1 MLAYS
6 IIFSI
11 IKAYSHIL
19 RHIQAY
25 SVIFST
31 LCNPHIFAT
40 LPLFWALAYL
50 AFKTNLKAYSRGLFK
65 TETLTKDIQ
74 KALFSHIQAFPEPW
88 ATLAYAETWHTQNPR
103 IFRTLQLHPRVCSEP
118 CHIYKNLWIFR
129 TLTYFKT
136 WHIHKPLKDL
146 RWSFLKEKKKKKK
159 KSQICLSLS
168 KYSLDTCRV
177 TLHCVLWDTYS
188 DPCLLLKIQTF
199 GHVQGLLRH
208 IQQYCGISRTLC
220 NSCIFRT
227 LPYSESWHI

>member
-103 IFRTLQLHPRVCSEP
+103 IFRTLQLHPGVCSEP

-146 RWSFLKEKKKKKK
+146 RWSFLKKKKKLNTPV
-159 KSQICLSLS
+159 SQQVLIRYLQSDFALCIVRYIFRSVS
-168 KYSLDTCRV
+168 IIENSDIRTCSGPIK
-177 TLHCVLWDTYS
+177 TYS
-188 DPCLLLKIQTF
+188 AIL
-199 GHVQGLLRH
+199 
-208 IQQYCGISRTLC
+208 
-220 NSCIFRT
+220 
-227 LPYSESWHI
+227 WHI

>member
-146 RWSFLKEKKKKKK
+146 RWSFLKKKKKKK
-159 KSQICLSLS
+159 LNTPVSQQVLIRYLQSDFALCIVRYIFRSLS
-168 KYSLDTCRV
+168 IIENSDIRTCSGPIK
-177 TLHCVLWDTYS
+177 TYS
-188 DPCLLLKIQTF
+188 AIL
-199 GHVQGLLRH
+199 
-208 IQQYCGISRTLC
+208 
-220 NSCIFRT
+220 
-227 LPYSESWHI
+227 WHI

>member
-146 RWSFLKEKKKKKK
+146 RWSFLEKKKKLNMPV
-159 KSQICLSLS
+159 SQQVLIRYLQSDFALCIVRYIFRSLS
-168 KYSLDTCRV
+168 IIENSDIRTCSGPIK
-177 TLHCVLWDTYS
+177 TYS
-188 DPCLLLKIQTF
+188 AIL
-199 GHVQGLLRH
+199 
-208 IQQYCGISRTLC
+208 
-220 NSCIFRT
+220 
-227 LPYSESWHI
+227 WHI

>member
-146 RWSFLKEKKKKKK
+146 RWSFLKKKKKK
-159 KSQICLSLS
+159 KSNMPVSQQVLIRYLQSDFALCIVRYIFRSLS
-168 KYSLDTCRV
+168 IIENSDIRTCSGPIK
-177 TLHCVLWDTYS
+177 TYS
-188 DPCLLLKIQTF
+188 AIL
-199 GHVQGLLRH
+199 
-208 IQQYCGISRTLC
+208 
-220 NSCIFRT
+220 
-227 LPYSESWHI
+227 WHI